1 LAATGLAVRAAGRY
15 GDRPM
20 IRYVEVPHSA
30 LSPAAL
36 EGLIEEFITRE
47 GTEYGHQEHAL
58 PDMRAGVRKQ
68 IERGLVAIVFD
79 PDSETTT
86 LINRSDL
93 ERLSAQRD
101 EEEAQD

>member
-1 LAATGLAVRAAGRY
+1 
-15 GDRPM
+15 M
-20 IRYVEVPHSA
+20 IRYVEVPYTA
-30 LSPAAL
+30 LSAAAL

-47 GTEYGHQEHAL
+47 GTEYGHKEHAL

-68 IERGLVAIVFD
+68 IERGLVTIVFD

-93 ERLSAQRD
+93 VRLSARED
-101 EEEAQD
+101 EAQD